1 MYLFA
6 TYCLPSPPAQSIH
19 SNPRTDGMRWHRPL
33 RSRGA
38 RRPQSGAASWCR
50 AKTSGGKNL
59 PPACWPVLRE
69 ICLTKGQKGEDEGYS
84 ASSQLYCKP
93 TQHAVVLH
101 NTRQNG
107 RENWGENLLLLHFP
121 STAIMN
127 LHALQKERKAASGRS
142 FGLWKAY
149 NLNSMGPPKDHGK
162 MAKEK
167 LSEAS
172 GKVLIHPQ
180 NSLTHKCLLA
190 KLLEVSQN

>member
-38 RRPQSGAASWCR
+38 RRPQSGAASCCR
-50 AKTSGGKNL
+50 AKTSGVKTSLQLAGQ
-59 PPACWPVLRE
+59 
-69 ICLTKGQKGEDEGYS
+69 CLGRSARQRVQKGEDEGYS

-127 LHALQKERKAASGRS
+127 LHARQKERKAASGRS

-149 NLNSMGPPKDHGK
+149 NLNSMGPPKDHDK

-180 NSLTHKCLLA
+180 NSITHKCLLA